1 MRTATTRTGRTTTS
15 GNGLRAKGNRAV
27 AVLAVL
33 GAFFAASIA
42 WTPAYAA
49 DYPSWDEVNAARND
63 EAAAQRLVNQIEA
76 ALVGLKAEAA
86 RTAADAQVKGEAYQE
101 ADQAYQEQVLEA
113 QNLQDQADAANALA
127 AQSAQQAG
135 QLAAQLVRGGDT
147 TVNLLVNTGSTE
159 DLLGSLEMS
168 SRVGVQSY
176 LILEQALQDKNSAQ
190 ALTDQANE
198 ARVILEELKVK
209 AQEAF
214 DIAQVAAAAAAVAYE
229 AEQVRQAEMQA
240 QLVVLK
246 ERRAATEADYLAGVR
261 ERWGADAS
269 GLGEISDTGWTRPVV
284 GRITDPFGWRVHPIY
299 GTWRLHTGTDIGAGC
314 NAPIYAASGGTV
326 VYAGWYGTY
335 GNFVLIDHGGGVQ
348 TGYAHIVN
356 GGILVGVG
364 QSVGV
369 GTNIALVGT
378 TGASTGCHLHF
389 EARIDGTAVDGQDF
403 LAGQGITLG

>member
-1 MRTATTRTGRTTTS
+1 MNTTRASRGTTS
-15 GNGLRAKGNRAV
+15 GRGLRAKGSRALAII
-27 AVLAVL
+27 AVLS
-33 GAFFAASIA
+33 AFVTASIA

-49 DYPSWDEVNAARND
+49 DYPTWDEVNAARND
-63 EAAAQRLVNQIEA
+63 EAQAKDLVAQIEA
-76 ALVGLKAEAA
+76 ALVGLKAEAE
-86 RTAADAQVKGEAYQE
+86 RTAADSQAKGLAYQE
-101 ADQAYQEQVLEA
+101 ADQAFQEQVLEA
-113 QNLQDQADAANALA
+113 QNLQEQADAANALA

-135 QLAAQLVRGGDT
+135 QLAAQLIRGGDT

-190 ALTDQANE
+190 ALSDQADE
-198 ARVILEELKVK
+198 ARIIREELKV
-209 AQEAF
+209 AAEAAF
-214 DIAQVAAAAAAVAYE
+214 QVAQVAATAAATAYE

-269 GLGEISDTGWTRPVV
+269 GVGEISESGWTRPVA
-284 GRITDPFGWRVHPIY
+284 GRITDPFGMRLHPVY

-314 NAPIYAASGGTV
+314 NAPIYAAAGGTV

-335 GNFVLIDHGGGVQ
+335 GNWVLIDHGSGIQ
-348 TGYAHIVN
+348 TGYAHIAD
-356 GGILVGVG
+356 GGILVGAG

-369 GTNIALVGT
+369 GTNIARVGT
-378 TGASTGCHLHF
+378 TGASTGCHLHY
-389 EARIDGTAVDGQDF
+389 EVRVGGGAIDAQGF
-403 LAGQGITLG
+403 MSGQGITLG